1 MTKRRH
7 LDEPGDDNSGIF
19 GNKTADTVASF
30 VPILGTLEDAYT
42 FYKHP
47 SWSNAGWLA
56 LSVGSDILTGGM
68 ASRAIK
74 AARVANNAVDA
85 ARAANTA
92 AANEFRAARAAN
104 GANHTRQSGTRVRQ
118 AINSA
123 GSAANTRDA
132 AIRRANDAL
141 FDAGI
146 KVGVD
151 QGVNNFLN
159 AAQLNL
165 LPQLGA
171 RRSLKSGGAIHI
183 DPANRG
189 KFNATKERTG
199 KTTEELTHSKNP
211 LTRKRAIFA
220 QNAAKW
226 NH

>member
-7 LDEPGDDNSGIF
+7 LDEPDDDNSGIF

-30 VPILGTLEDAYT
+30 VPVLGTLEDAYT
-42 FYKHP
+42 FYKNP

-56 LSVGSDILTGGM
+56 LSLGSDIFTGGM

-74 AARVANNAVDA
+74 AARAANRAVDA
-85 ARAANTA
+85 ANAANRTA
-92 AANEFRAARAAN
+92 RTTWNAARRANINQSGSVN
-104 GANHTRQSGTRVRQ
+104 GADMRRMIDSVKAAGATR
-118 AINSA
+118 N
-123 GSAANTRDA
+123 A

-159 AAQLNL
+159 ATQLNL

>member
-1 MTKRRH
+1 MRNDIEADYYTD
-7 LDEPGDDNSGIF
+7 DEKFLANYCKYIVPLS
-19 GNKTADTVASF
+19 NKKVSMET
-30 VPILGTLEDAYT
+30 IL
-42 FYKHP
+42 
-47 SWSNAGWLA
+47 
-56 LSVGSDILTGGM
+56 
-68 ASRAIK
+68 K

-85 ARAANTA
+85 AKAANTA

-151 QGVNNFLN
+151 QGINNFFN
-159 AAQLNL
+159 ATQLDL
-165 LPQLGA
+165 LPQLGP